1 MSASPNCWRSEE
13 STMKQTAV
21 PLLAALVMVGCA
33 KTDPNA
39 PSTALFTQVIQAT
52 PAAATQ
58 RLCQE
63 VNTRLIELPR
73 DYREYEIDD
82 ASFAKFKVLAKLGYV
97 SIDKTKI
104 AHSFGGTVDGYNV
117 ALTEK
122 GKDAFGHEYDSERCV
137 GKWEFESVKEYSEP
151 SDVQGMKVSQVTAV
165 GQPTYT
171 GWATDTELRG
181 LFNLRDL
188 PAEAEETVTLVLKNT
203 GWQVLESA
211 Q

>member
-1 MSASPNCWRSEE
+1 MTR
-13 STMKQTAV
+13 TAV
-21 PLLAALVMVGCA
+21 PILIALFMVGCA

-39 PSTALFTQVIQAT
+39 PSAELFLQVIQAT

-73 DYREYEIDD
+73 EYRKYETNDS
-82 ASFAKFKVLAKLGYV
+82 SFAKFKVLAKLGYV

-104 AHSFGGTVDGYNV
+104 AHSFGGTVDGYSV

-122 GKDAFGHEYDSERCV
+122 GREAFAHEYDSKRCIV
-137 GKWEFESVKEYSEP
+137 EWKAQQVKDFTPP
-151 SDVQGMKVSQVTAV
+151 SDVAGLNISRVNVN
-165 GQPTYT
+165 GQQTYT
-171 GWATDTELRG
+171 GWATDAELRG
-181 LFNLRDL
+181 LFKMRDL
-188 PAEAEETVTLVLKNT
+188 PAEAEQTVILVLKNT